1 MELSVQLEVLSVSLY
16 NIYSVRIMLF
26 IIHVEKA
33 NQIRSRSDHFFGS
46 YGEV

>member
-1 MELSVQLEVLSVSLY
+1 MQLSIQLEVLSVSVY

-33 NQIRSRSDHFFGS
+33 NQIRSRLGHYLDS
-46 YGEV
+46 YGDV